1 MSCYLC
7 GLPETKL
14 CDGLL
19 ADRLINPQ
27 SGTCDRPMC
36 DHHAKTVSTMFV
48 CRRGKKGKSAII
60 TRDLCPDCL
69 AIYQSRKS

>member
-1 MSCYLC
+1 MTCYLC
-7 GLPETKL
+7 SLPETKL

-36 DHHAKTVSTMFV
+36 DRHAKTVGTTYV
-48 CRRGKKGKSAII
+48 CRRGKGKSSVI
-60 TRDLCPDCL
+60 TRDLCIDCL
-69 AIYQSRKS
+69 AIYQGKQS